1 MYDFSRLS
9 SIKEVLIFIA
19 AYSVLLGI
27 ALLCEYWQNR
37 LEKIGK
43 D

>member
-1 MYDFSRLS
+1 MHDISGLAC
-9 SIKEVLIFIA
+9 IKEVLIFIA

-27 ALLCEYWQNR
+27 ALLCEYRQKPIEEIEN
-37 LEKIGK
+37 